1 MSISEIVGEG
11 GVRNPIFT
19 AAISAVATAAATATS
34 AAETVATTAA
44 ATTAAAVPLR
54 KGIQRKAEKGLR
66 SSVLLGNVSSS

>member
-44 ATTAAAVPLR
+44 ATTAAVPLR